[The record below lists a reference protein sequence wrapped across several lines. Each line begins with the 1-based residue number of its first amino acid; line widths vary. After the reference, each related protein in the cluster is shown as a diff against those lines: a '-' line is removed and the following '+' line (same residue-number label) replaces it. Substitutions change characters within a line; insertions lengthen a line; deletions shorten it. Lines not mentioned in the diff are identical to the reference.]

1 MQAVEVIGGSIRVP
15 IFQKTLREGLTR
27 ASLDM
32 HMNGD
37 EAVALGSAFRAANV
51 STAFKPRFVGMTDRT
66 AFSVGVELYRTV
78 MEGEGEEVVE
88 EKEKEKEEEG
98 EGEESDLEAPVKDVE
113 SEKRKHGRKE
123 PMGSMKRRSKR
134 MDCDY

>member
-15 IFQKTLREGLTR
+15 IFQKTLREGLAR

-66 AFSVGVELYRTV
+66 AFSVGVELYRT
-78 MEGEGEEVVE
+78 MTEEGAEEEGV
-88 EKEKEKEEEG
+88 EKEEVE
-98 EGEESDLEAPVKDVE
+98 EDGEESDLEAPVKDVE

-123 PMGSMKRRSKR
+123 TICNTILYEKHEEINLLQP
-134 MDCDY
+134 

>member
-15 IFQKTLREGLTR
+15 IFQKTLREGLAR

-37 EAVALGSAFRAANV
+37 EAVAL

-66 AFSVGVELYRTV
+66 AFSVGVELYRT
-78 MEGEGEEVVE
+78 MTEEGAEEEGV
-88 EKEKEKEEEG
+88 EKEEVE
-98 EGEESDLEAPVKDVE
+98 EDGEESDLEAPVKDVE

-123 PMGSMKRRSKR
+123 TICNTILYEKHEEINLLQP
-134 MDCDY
+134 